1 MTQLTRRRM
10 LATLLVG
17 GVTASALTP
26 FSAVARSSGGAGGAG
41 GAGGGTGGAGGV
53 GGGAGG
59 AGGGTG
65 GAGGVGGGYYTVRHP
80 TDTYQEDHTPF
91 EIDAPDGRKCFT
103 RPSALIPGTDRY
115 LSICEPR

>member
-26 FSAVARSSGGAGGAG
+26 FSAVARSSGGA
-41 GAGGGTGGAGGV
+41 
-53 GGGAGG
+53 GGAGG